1 MKRASALA
9 ALIALSACGQQSG
22 APTPDTKPK
31 EETKDESKTIR
42 QSACR
47 ADRFEDIPLT
57 VCEADP
63 ARHRI
68 RMDLGPGDGDNDGND
83 DGKPYRSLA
92 TFAANHALIA
102 SRMAFVV
109 NGGMFDEQGQPVGYY
124 VEGGKER
131 KALNRNEGPGNFH
144 LLPNGI
150 FYGTGGKWAVQATDA
165 FAAREGP
172 APDFATQSGP
182 MLVIDGKL
190 HPDIT
195 TDGMSTNIRN
205 GVGVDKQGRA
215 FFVMSDGPLSF
226 GKLARYFR
234 DKLETPNAL
243 YLDGKV
249 SALWDPAT
257 GRLDSTAPLG
267 PLIVVEQSG
276 KGTP

>member
-1 MKRASALA
+1 MKRACALA
-9 ALIALSACGQQSG
+9 VLLALSACGQQSG
-22 APTPDTKPK
+22 APTPDAKPK
-31 EETKDESKTIR
+31 AEAKDESKAKR
-42 QSACR
+42 LSACR
-47 ADRFEDIPLT
+47 ADRFEGIPLT

-63 ARHRI
+63 TRHRI
-68 RMDLGPGDGDNDGND
+68 RMDLGPDDGGGDGS
-83 DGKPYRSLA
+83 PYRSLA

-109 NGGMFDEQGQPVGYY
+109 NGGMFDEQGEPVGYY
-124 VEGGKER
+124 VEDGKER
-131 KALNRNEGPGNFH
+131 KALNRKEGPGNFH
-144 LLPNGI
+144 LLPNGV
-150 FYGTGGKWAVQATDA
+150 FYGTGGKWAVQTADV
-165 FAAREGP
+165 FAALESP
-172 APDFATQSGP
+172 TPDFATQSGP

-190 HPDIT
+190 HPEIT

-234 DKLETPNAL
+234 DELKTPNAL

-249 SALWDPAT
+249 SALWYPAT